1 MFIGGY
7 AKNSVMIPSYGNN
20 PYILKRDKRQMFQ
33 QKRNKMV
40 SEYEDIRVK
49 IKKTH
54 RNASAH
60 EYKRVGSE

>member
-1 MFIGGY
+1 
-7 AKNSVMIPSYGNN
+7 
-20 PYILKRDKRQMFQ
+20 MFQ